1 MIGWLP
7 AFLNLFLWK
16 FGFSSFGIF
25 VTLCLLLHPA
35 SNYCGC
41 VRENACTVH
50 GTFVCLHVLFELLV
64 RSLQSCSD
72 SRKMICGS
80 RFSILR
86 WRMRLFEVRVQMRKL
101 LENYQC
107 VSGCACAC
115 FLSVILRYTVSL
127 KMKSFLGNGFWLH
140 VSLSACSLS
149 AKGIHLLLIAVQFKP
164 LVLTVKYNQSS
175 RVTDQPYT
183 QCFWFKMFIGLS
195 LDLQ

>member
-127 KMKSFLGNGFWLH
+127 KMKRFWENGFGFMS
-140 VSLSACSLS
+140 VSRP
-149 AKGIHLLLIAVQFKP
+149 AVCQLKE
-164 LVLTVKYNQSS
+164 YI
-175 RVTDQPYT
+175 
-183 QCFWFKMFIGLS
+183 CFW
-195 LDLQ
+195 LQCNSNLLYWLWNTTNRPA

>member
-16 FGFSSFGIF
+16 FDFSSFGIF
-25 VTLCLLLHPA
+25 VTLCPLLHPA

-41 VRENACTVH
+41 VWANAHTLH
-50 GTFVCLHVLFELLV
+50 GGTFVCLHVLFELLV

-72 SRKMICGS
+72 SRKMTCGS

-86 WRMRLFEVRVQMRKL
+86 WWMRLFEVRVQIRKL
-101 LENYQC
+101 LENYRC
-107 VSGCACAC
+107 VSGCACVCVC

-127 KMKSFLGNGFWLH
+127 KMKSFWGNWFWLH

-149 AKGIHLLLIAVQFKP
+149 AKGIHLLLIAVQIKP
-164 LVLTVKYNQSS
+164 LILTVKYNQSS
-175 RVTDQPYT
+175 
-183 QCFWFKMFIGLS
+183 K
-195 LDLQ
+195 